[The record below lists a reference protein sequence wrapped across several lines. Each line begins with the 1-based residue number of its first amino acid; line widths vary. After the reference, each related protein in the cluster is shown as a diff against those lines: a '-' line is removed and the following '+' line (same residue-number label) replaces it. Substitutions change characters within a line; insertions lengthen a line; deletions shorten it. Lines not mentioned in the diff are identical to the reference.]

1 MGEYYSAK
9 EAAKVLQLNYHTL
22 LARVR
27 GNPDKYKYKVM
38 RVGWEVLFL
47 KSDIDARAAKDD
59 ITSEAMEEAAR

>member
-27 GNPDKYKYKVM
+27 DNPGKYKYKVM

-47 KSDIDARAAKDD
+47 KSDIDARAARND
-59 ITSEAMEEAAR
+59 TASETMEAAAR

>member
-9 EAAKVLQLNYHTL
+9 EAAEVLQLNYHTL

-27 GNPDKYKYKVM
+27 GNPDKHKYKVM

-47 KSDIDARAAKDD
+47 KSDIDARAARDD
-59 ITSEAMEEAAR
+59 TASETMEAAAR